1 MVKPYN
7 SVQNY
12 VVIST
17 LLGCLSAFQLYT
29 LVPENAG
36 DFKQV
41 LDETSNVT
49 VWEFLAES
57 NIDISVYGSNLSLDM
72 TVFVAETES
81 CLNRDM
87 LSVDSVADSKDS
99 IRVSGLLPAHQQ
111 DLSFICFIKDED
123 SGKVG
128 KEVKSL
134 PFVMKKLGLDIPKW
148 ARIICSLFLLCLSG
162 LFSGLNLG
170 LMSLDLTSL
179 RILKETGSP
188 QEKRYA
194 RSIEPVR
201 KQGNFLLC
209 TLLLG
214 NVLVNNTLTILLD
227 GLFGGVLAIIGA
239 TAGIVVMGEIIPQAI
254 CQRFGLIVGART
266 LFITKIFMVLTCP
279 LSWPIS
285 KLLDLVLG
293 EELGIFYRREQ
304 LKELLMLTEGHHDIH
319 REEVLMITGVLSIN
333 EKTVRD
339 IMTEIDSV
347 YMLNIDINLDFEV
360 MQEIMSKGFSR
371 IPVYEGDPRNI
382 VGLLFVKDLAFV
394 DPDDKLPLESVIK
407 FYNHTAHKVL
417 GDMKVLKLMQ
427 DFMTERYH
435 MAIVADV
442 QEKSPSEQCEEISD
456 LKEYKKQKI
465 GPVRYLERKLS
476 KAFMSAAPEPD
487 QEDLDPVYVPI
498 GVVTLEDIIEEIIQQ
513 EIVDETDAYVN
524 NDFKKKNEKKC
535 LPLIPID
542 KKKDEHVMKISPQL
556 ELATFT
562 YLSTQI
568 PEFSEENISASVLH
582 RLLRQDVIREVEP
595 DGKPIIESGKT
606 VDFMAMILTGE
617 LKIEVGREKM
627 IFEQGP
633 FSTFCIPALSGPYIP
648 DITVVP
654 SDVTCQYLCIHR
666 DAYRRAIETCEFVL
680 QEKAPPLTR
689 HDEKDQGARS
699 PNGLSRDHC
708 GTPPRRTG
716 SNGSGSVDLANSKY
730 HVCCNASAV

>member
-442 QEKSPSEQCEEISD
+442 QEK
-456 LKEYKKQKI
+456 
-465 GPVRYLERKLS
+465 
-476 KAFMSAAPEPD
+476 
-487 QEDLDPVYVPI
+487 EDLDPVYVPI

-666 DAYRRAIETCEFVL
+666 DAYRRAIEATAMTSEEQKDKPRSPAFR
-680 QEKAPPLTR
+680 PLHRPSADSGKSSPRRRSQRSLKHVTES
-689 HDEKDQGARS
+689 DSDGARGENEALLPS
-699 PNGLSRDHC
+699 DRLDNEEQGDV
-708 GTPPRRTG
+708 TK
-716 SNGSGSVDLANSKY
+716 V
-730 HVCCNASAV
+730 

>member
-442 QEKSPSEQCEEISD
+442 QEK
-456 LKEYKKQKI
+456 
-465 GPVRYLERKLS
+465 
-476 KAFMSAAPEPD
+476 
-487 QEDLDPVYVPI
+487 EDLDPVYVPI